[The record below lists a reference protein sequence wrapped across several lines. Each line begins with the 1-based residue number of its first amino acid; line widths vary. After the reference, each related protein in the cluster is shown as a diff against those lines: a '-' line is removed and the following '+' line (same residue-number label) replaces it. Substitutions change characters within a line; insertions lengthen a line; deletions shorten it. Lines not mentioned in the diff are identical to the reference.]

1 MLSSGLT
8 ARAVETFRL
17 RAGGWPVG
25 LSEGRECRALA
36 ADSPYRFVFCRR
48 PRGRRVGGS
57 AVRLPQRS
65 LRSEDG
71 RTAEVALPLGLG
83 SGRLA
88 GRGLAGVFPQG
99 GSGLRLS
106 GVGHAGWSWGPV
118 PEGGWYGKG
127 QGGGFLSSERPGAE
141 LKAEREGV
149 EREERRLADTA
160 DYNHYLCIARE
171 FWLIPVM
178 CTVISYV
185 HA

>member
-1 MLSSGLT
+1 MY
-8 ARAVETFRL
+8 
-17 RAGGWPVG
+17 
-25 LSEGRECRALA
+25 A

-48 PRGRRVGGS
+48 PRGRRAGGS

-71 RTAEVALPLGLG
+71 RTAEAALPLEQG

-99 GSGLRLS
+99 GSGPRL
-106 GVGHAGWSWGPV
+106 VGLGCVWRRGPV

-127 QGGGFLSSERPGAE
+127 QGGGFLSSERPEAE
-141 LKAEREGV
+141 QQAEREGV

-160 DYNHYLCIARE
+160 NY
-171 FWLIPVM
+171 
-178 CTVISYV
+178 
-185 HA
+185 